1 MRAIMRECVLLLAMA
16 YLAHAAATRL
26 VTPDMPTVMTRS
38 SALAEL
44 LRSRSILISDGGLA
58 TELESRGGEFCF
70 ERNTQKSCLPKDADG
85 RTLRQLI

>member
-1 MRAIMRECVLLLAMA
+1 MRGMRECVRIVVAMA
-16 YLAHAAATRL
+16 CMAHTAATGP

-70 ERNTQKSCLPKDADG
+70 EKHSKKLFAERC
-85 RTLRQLI
+85 